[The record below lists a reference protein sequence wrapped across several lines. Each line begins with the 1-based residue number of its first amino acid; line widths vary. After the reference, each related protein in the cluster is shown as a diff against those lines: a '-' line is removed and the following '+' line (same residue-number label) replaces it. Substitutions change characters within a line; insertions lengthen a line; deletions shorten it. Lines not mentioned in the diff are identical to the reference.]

1 MKTDSYQVAIVEDD
15 SQASSQ
21 LKEMLLRFGG
31 ESFVSFEVDTY
42 SDGLKFISS
51 FHAQYDL
58 VFLDIEMPYLN
69 GMDTAKKIR
78 ETDKNVLIVFVTNL
92 AQFALEGYEVQAFD
106 FILKPITYPNLK
118 MKLMRMVTQLQHD
131 QKDHYIMITTKTMS
145 RKISVASITY
155 LEVKNHY
162 VLFHFLQDE
171 PLQVRSTL
179 SSWEKELSDDHF
191 VRCNSYTLVNLQH
204 VDDIQLQSLM
214 VHGETLYFSRNKRM
228 DFLQAFSQ
236 YVGGTK

>member
-1 MKTDSYQVAIVEDD
+1 MSFVAFNMKGNRYDKLTKTSSLFSLELIEYIYALEGIRQIKTMKTDSYQVAIVEDD

-69 GMDTAKKIR
+69 GMDAAKKIR

-118 MKLMRMVTQLQHD
+118 MKLMR
-131 QKDHYIMITTKTMS
+131 
-145 RKISVASITY
+145 
-155 LEVKNHY
+155 
-162 VLFHFLQDE
+162 
-171 PLQVRSTL
+171 
-179 SSWEKELSDDHF
+179 
-191 VRCNSYTLVNLQH
+191 C
-204 VDDIQLQSLM
+204 
-214 VHGETLYFSRNKRM
+214 
-228 DFLQAFSQ
+228 
-236 YVGGTK
+236 